1 LNEIVKIKLYIDGKY
16 KEKMTDYVATHHHLE
31 ERLVQFGREMPGPM
45 TGFARLHKK
54 AVEEGALSAKIKEL
68 MALAVSIAV
77 HCEGCIVYHVHDAVA
92 AGATR
97 QELLETLGV
106 GLLMSGGPG
115 SIYVALAMDA
125 IDQFVAE

>member
-1 LNEIVKIKLYIDGKY
+1 
-16 KEKMTDYVATHHHLE
+16 MTDYVAHYQHLE
-31 ERLVQFGREMPGPM
+31 ERLMEFGKEMPGPM

-54 AVEEGALSAKIKEL
+54 AVEDGALSARTKEL
-68 MALAVSIAV
+68 MALAISIAV

-125 IDQFVAE
+125 IEQFLPEGLG

>member
-1 LNEIVKIKLYIDGKY
+1 MKMESTEK
-16 KEKMTDYVATHHHLE
+16 KMTDYVATHQHLE
-31 ERLVQFGREMPGPM
+31 ERLVQFGKEMPGPM

-54 AVEEGALSAKIKEL
+54 AVEDGALSAKTKEL
-68 MALAVSIAV
+68 MALAISIAV

-125 IDQFVAE
+125 IDQFVVE